1 MSFSERRTF
10 VHRYPA
16 NLCLAL
22 ILYTDA
28 PIRLRSIEIIAF
40 VLENSYLTQYRKS
53 MSEPSRHEK
62 LAMILFAQ
70 LNSHM
75 LTIRWASFANIHGYI
90 KDASFTQRTNLL

>member
-1 MSFSERRTF
+1 MLYILLREKGLI
-10 VHRYPA
+10 HWYPPIYA
-16 NLCLAL
+16 QTL

-90 KDASFTQRTNLL
+90 KDASFHATH